1 MGNPLPVKFAY
12 TPAQDTVFFQCKA
25 KYRIVTKGRRLGFT
39 YGLAQYVI
47 DRMLHEVTPIMWVD
61 TTCGNLDRYVERY
74 FMPHLRKIPSEY
86 WKWRQQKKELTI
98 GNSVCDFRSADRPEN
113 IEGFGYRL
121 IVLNEAG
128 IILKNRYLW
137 ENAIL
142 PMTLDFDSD
151 VIIGG
156 TPKGKKN
163 KGEPHLYYQ
172 LFQKCAPYTGIDQP
186 DRWVSFCFSSY
197 CNPLLTVEGIKE
209 LEGEI
214 PAAVRDQEIYGKFI
228 DDITSKMFK
237 PTWWKFFSAAP
248 DFVLRKV
255 QSWDTAFKE
264 GQENDYSVC
273 TTWLQTRL
281 GYYLLDVWRG
291 RVEFPDLKR
300 HFISQYEKH
309 RPDVVI
315 VEEKA
320 SGTSL
325 IQEMKRETNIPI
337 KPISVTR
344 DKIERANAITPLV
357 ESGRVYLPEP
367 APAWYSDFMDEI
379 TEFPAVEHDDQV
391 DSFTQALEFMKGN
404 NISMNMISAQSQT
417 TPTLAGFSSG
427 STSGF

>member
-1 MGNPLPVKFAY
+1 MIAPTRIKFRY
-12 TPAQDTVFFQCKA
+12 TKAQNTVFKECNA
-25 KYRIVTKGRRLGFT
+25 KFRIVTKGRRLGFT
-39 YGLAQYVI
+39 YGLGQFIIENMIAG
-47 DRMLHEVTPIMWVD
+47 VTPIIWVD
-61 TTCGNLDRYVERY
+61 TTQGNLDRYIERY
-74 FMPHLRKIPSEY
+74 FFPHLRKIDSKY
-86 WKWRQQKKELTI
+86 WKWRQQKKELSI

-113 IEGFGYRL
+113 IEGFGYRI

-142 PMTLDFDSD
+142 PMTLDFDAD

-156 TPKGKKN
+156 TPKGKKYKN
-163 KGEPHLYYQ
+163 EPHLYYQ
-172 LFQKCAPYTGIDQP
+172 LFQKCTPYSGPGQN
-186 DRWVSFCFSSY
+186 DRWVSFCYSSY
-197 CNPLLTVEGIKE
+197 HNPLLTEDGIRE
-209 LEGEI
+209 LEEEI

-237 PTWWKFFSAAP
+237 PQWWRFFNGYP
-248 DFVLRKV
+248 DLVVRKV

-291 RVEFPDLKR
+291 RVEFPELKR
-300 HFISQYEKH
+300 SFVSQFEKH
-309 RPDVVI
+309 HPDVVI

-325 IQEMKRETNIPI
+325 IQEMQRDTAIPI
-337 KPISVTR
+337 KAIQCTR

-357 ESGRVYLPEP
+357 ESGRVFLPEKTP
-367 APAWYSDFMDEI
+367 DWYSDFMDEL
-379 TEFPAVEHDDQV
+379 TEFPSVEHDDQV
-391 DSFTQALEFMKGN
+391 DSLTQALEFMRGN
-404 NISMNMISAQSQT
+404 NVSMNMVSTQSSDVSAFTGYAQST
-417 TPTLAGFSSG
+417 ITGF
-427 STSGF
+427 